1 MAKNIK
7 TELRGKFSQ
16 DLPRKTNRSRILTA
30 LLAIFFGDLGLHK
43 FYLGQ
48 ATWGLLYLLFS
59 WTFIPMILG
68 VIEGLFYLFMSDQS
82 FEAKYS

>member
-1 MAKNIK
+1 MTK
-7 TELRGKFSQ
+7 TQKAELRGKFSQ
-16 DLPRKTNRSRILTA
+16 DLHKKTKRSRILTA

-68 VIEGLFYLFMSDQS
+68 IIEGLMYLFMSDQS